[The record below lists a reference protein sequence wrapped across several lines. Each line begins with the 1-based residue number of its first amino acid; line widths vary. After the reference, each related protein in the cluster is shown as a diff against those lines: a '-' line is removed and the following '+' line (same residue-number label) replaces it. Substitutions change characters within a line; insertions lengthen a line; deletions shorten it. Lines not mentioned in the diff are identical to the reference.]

1 MPAAHPITDLYAD
14 HHRWLHAWLRKKL
27 GCTHRAADLVH
38 DTYMRLLNREEMPI
52 LDEPRAFLVT
62 VAQRVLSN
70 HWRHER
76 VERAFL
82 ETLAQWPEAVAPSA
96 EEKACL
102 LETLMEIDRLLDGL
116 PAVVKRAFLH
126 AQLDGMSH
134 TEIAATLG
142 ISISSVK
149 RYLIK
154 AGTQCYYA
162 LALD

>member
-1 MPAAHPITDLYAD
+1 MSTAHSIAELYVD

-27 GCTHRAADLVH
+27 GCTHRAADLLH
-38 DTYMRLLNREEMPI
+38 DTYLRLLNREEVPQ
-52 LDEPRAFLVT
+52 LEEPRAFLVT

-76 VERAFL
+76 IERAFM
-82 ETLAQWPEAVAPSA
+82 ETLAQWPAAIAPSV

-102 LETLMEIDRLLDGL
+102 LETLIEIDRLLDGL
-116 PAVVKRAFLH
+116 PTVVKRAFLH

-134 TEIAATLG
+134 GEIAAALN
-142 ISISSVK
+142 ISLSSVK

-154 AGTQCYYA
+154 AGAQCYFA
-162 LALD
+162 LEMD

>member
-1 MPAAHPITDLYAD
+1 MPAAHSVTELYVD

-27 GCTHRAADLVH
+27 GCTHRAADLLH
-38 DTYMRLLNREEMPI
+38 DTYLRLLRREEMPS
-52 LDEPRAFLVT
+52 LDEPRAFLLT
-62 VAQRVLSN
+62 VAQRVLAN

-76 VERAFL
+76 IERAFM
-82 ETLAQWPEAVAPSA
+82 ETLAQWPEAVPSA

-102 LETLMEIDRLLDGL
+102 LETLIEIDRLLDGL
-116 PAVVKRAFLH
+116 PIVVRRCFLY

-134 TEIAATLG
+134 TQIAAELK

-154 AGTQCYYA
+154 ASAQCYFA
-162 LALD
+162 LVMN

>member
-1 MPAAHPITDLYAD
+1 MSTAHSIAELYVD

-27 GCTHRAADLVH
+27 GCTHRAADLLH
-38 DTYMRLLNREEMPI
+38 DTYLRLLNRAEVPQLE
-52 LDEPRAFLVT
+52 EPRAFLVT

-76 VERAFL
+76 IERAFM
-82 ETLAQWPEAVAPSA
+82 ETLAQWPTAVAPSA

-102 LETLMEIDRLLDGL
+102 LETLIEIDRLLDGL
-116 PAVVKRAFLH
+116 PTVVKRAFLH

-134 TEIAATLG
+134 GEIAAALN
-142 ISISSVK
+142 ISLSSVK

-154 AGTQCYYA
+154 AGAQCYFA
-162 LALD
+162 LELD

>member
-1 MPAAHPITDLYAD
+1 MSTAHSIAELYVD

-27 GCTHRAADLVH
+27 GCTHRAADLLH
-38 DTYMRLLNREEMPI
+38 DTYLRLLNREEVPQ
-52 LDEPRAFLVT
+52 LEEPRAFLVT

-76 VERAFL
+76 IERAFM
-82 ETLAQWPEAVAPSA
+82 ETLAQWPAAVAPSA

-102 LETLMEIDRLLDGL
+102 LETLIEIDRLLDGL
-116 PAVVKRAFLH
+116 PTVVKRAFLH

-134 TEIAATLG
+134 GEIAAALN
-142 ISISSVK
+142 ISLSSVK

-154 AGTQCYYA
+154 ASAQCYFA
-162 LALD
+162 LELD

>member
-1 MPAAHPITDLYAD
+1 MSTAHSIAELYVD

-27 GCTHRAADLVH
+27 GCSHRAADLLH
-38 DTYMRLLNREEMPI
+38 DTYLRLLNREEVPQ
-52 LDEPRAFLVT
+52 LEEPRAFLVT

-76 VERAFL
+76 IERAFM
-82 ETLAQWPEAVAPSA
+82 ETLAQWPAAVAPSA

-102 LETLMEIDRLLDGL
+102 LETLIEIDRLLDGL
-116 PAVVKRAFLH
+116 PTVVKRAFLH

-134 TEIAATLG
+134 GEIAAALN
-142 ISISSVK
+142 ISLSSVK

-154 AGTQCYYA
+154 AGAQCYFA
-162 LALD
+162 LEMD